1 MSCDA
6 GDAGDVGAGDADDVD
21 DVDADDADDVGDVDV
36 SDANDVSHSKRGSGR
51 VWAARAGAG
60 GRWAGGA
67 GRVVG
72 FKSVLGMNHNSAL
85 PLVQVP
91 MPTQLLVSIFCL
103 PGSLPFCPGK
113 AASGS
118 GGSAMEEQG
127 RREWLEKMKA
137 FQRTLDTRRVK
148 EQEEDVRGL
157 KRAQRDRTPKE
168 GASTSTVTVTYGIT
182 REMETGANAA
192 AMSREGPESNAVTI
206 AATINLVSMPKKEA
220 QGLAALDLAPTCVRR
235 TSHMK

>member
-1 MSCDA
+1 MTGAGLLGGKKRGGGSHYTLMGVITRGGVYSCCDA

-103 PGSLPFCPGK
+103 PGSRRQAEAEAVQWKNKGE
-113 AASGS
+113 GS
-118 GGSAMEEQG
+118 GC
-127 RREWLEKMKA
+127 RK
-137 FQRTLDTRRVK
+137 
-148 EQEEDVRGL
+148 
-157 KRAQRDRTPKE
+157 
-168 GASTSTVTVTYGIT
+168 
-182 REMETGANAA
+182 
-192 AMSREGPESNAVTI
+192 
-206 AATINLVSMPKKEA
+206 
-220 QGLAALDLAPTCVRR
+220 
-235 TSHMK
+235 